1 MQHSFVKRLTAILG
15 LFLVLSGAA
24 RADGDEAIPFSV
36 GEKLTYQIFWGPFV
50 VGRATLEVAGIE
62 PVDGHDCYHLVAK
75 ARTSGLA
82 ELLFSVDS
90 TAESWLDRDGL
101 FTRQYHEDRT
111 EGKHHRNNYT
121 HFNYA
126 AKETVTK
133 NQVNGREHH
142 TPLDQHVLDVVSSL
156 YYVRTQKLMLD
167 SEQSFMINAGD
178 TNYNVT
184 IRPDMRKTMWVRPVG
199 DIQALRI
206 EPTPT
211 LNIISANNGHMWFW
225 VSDDVRRLPLLVNSE
240 LKLGTAKLVLFSIT
254 PGKPS
259 SGTTNKPIDSVKS
272 APLGTAGG
280 ALMSER

>member
-1 MQHSFVKRLTAILG
+1 MQLSIVKTLTAILG
-15 LFLVLSGAA
+15 LLLAMSGAML
-24 RADGDEAIPFSV
+24 ADGDETIPFSV

-50 VGRATLEVAGIE
+50 VGRATLEVAGID

-75 ARTSGLA
+75 AKTSGLA
-82 ELLFSVDS
+82 EWLFPVDS
-90 TAESWLDRDGL
+90 TAESWLDRTGL
-101 FTRQYHEDRT
+101 FTRQYREDRS
-111 EGKHHRNNYT
+111 EGKHHRNSDT
-121 HFNYA
+121 HFDYA
-126 AKETVTK
+126 TKETVTK
-133 NQVNGREHH
+133 NQVNGRERH

-167 SEQSFMINAGD
+167 SEQSFTINAGD
-178 TNYNVT
+178 TNYNVI

-199 DIQALRI
+199 DVQALRI

-225 VSDDVRRLPLLVNSE
+225 VSDDPRRLPLLVNSE

-259 SGTTNKPIDSVKS
+259 PGTTNKSAGSVTL
-272 APLGTAGG
+272 APLAAKGSTLA
-280 ALMSER
+280 SER